1 MMASDLV
8 RMIPGATMKGA
19 DTAFTALKSDSSL
32 VSHGDAFIALKGSR
46 TDGHAYIGNAVASGA
61 SVILCSREVC
71 CEGSDVTSVIIPDTK
86 KSLETLLPVLYPL
99 ARDVTL
105 VGITGTNGK
114 TTITY
119 LVESVL
125 RHAGRHP
132 GVMGTISTRYPGKE
146 QRSSITTP
154 GPVELFEILQNM
166 RRSGVDTCVLEVSSH
181 ALDQDRVAGLTFSC
195 AVFTNLSQDHLD
207 YHRDL
212 ETYFLAKKRLF
223 EHYLQGDSV
232 INIDDPFGKKLFLDV
247 PGALTYGRDL
257 SAAIH
262 LLDSESSASG
272 LSLRIS
278 SPAGEI
284 SVTSNLLG
292 EMNALNIMAAVG
304 VCLSM
309 DIEKDDICAG
319 IAGLASVPGRMEA
332 VDNPFQRTII
342 VDFAHTPEALRTALA
357 SARKFTGGRLICV
370 FGCGGD
376 RDRTKRP
383 VMGAIASSQA
393 DVVIVTSDN
402 PRTEDPNA
410 IIREIISGID
420 DPASLTVEPDR
431 AEAIRKAIMIMNDRD
446 CLIIAG
452 KGHETYQIIGGQR
465 TPFDDRDH
473 VRNALKEVFGR

>member
-1 MMASDLV
+1 
-8 RMIPGATMKGA
+8 
-19 DTAFTALKSDSSL
+19 
-32 VSHGDAFIALKGSR
+32 
-46 TDGHAYIGNAVASGA
+46 
-61 SVILCSREVC
+61 
-71 CEGSDVTSVIIPDTK
+71 
-86 KSLETLLPVLYPL
+86 
-99 ARDVTL
+99 
-105 VGITGTNGK
+105 
-114 TTITY
+114 
-119 LVESVL
+119 
-125 RHAGRHP
+125 
-132 GVMGTISTRYPGKE
+132 
-146 QRSSITTP
+146 
-154 GPVELFEILQNM
+154 
-166 RRSGVDTCVLEVSSH
+166 
-181 ALDQDRVAGLTFSC
+181 
-195 AVFTNLSQDHLD
+195 
-207 YHRDL
+207 
-212 ETYFLAKKRLF
+212 
-223 EHYLQGDSV
+223 
-232 INIDDPFGKKLFLDV
+232 
-247 PGALTYGRDL
+247 TYGRDL

-278 SPAGEI
+278 SPVGEI

-309 DIEKDDICAG
+309 GIEKDDICAG

-383 VMGAIASSQA
+383 VMGVIASSQA

-452 KGHETYQIIGGQR
+452 KGHETYQIIGGR
-465 TPFDDRDH
+465 RIPFDDRDH